1 MSQGPKVERRKL
13 RRILKRIPAAFE
25 AGQLR
30 GKGHIKNVSKEGLFV
45 RTTVLPP
52 TGTDV
57 RVIFH
62 DRTGSKIEVHG
73 TVRWTTAQLDK
84 AEKAKVIDTLVT
96 NWRRAMIADI
106 TGVPTGTVMS
116 SLWRARSRLR
126 QVLTGLRNGSRA
138 VSSPRIRA
146 ANA

>member
-1 MSQGPKVERRKL
+1 MSQQPKVERRKL

-45 RTTVLPP
+45 RTAVLPP
-52 TGTDV
+52 VGDDV

-62 DRTGSKIEVHG
+62 DRNGSKIEVHG

-84 AEKAKVIDTLVT
+84 SEKAKPGF
-96 NWRRAMIADI
+96 
-106 TGVPTGTVMS
+106 GVHI
-116 SLWRARSRLR
+116 
-126 QVLTGLRNGSRA
+126 
-138 VSSPRIRA
+138 PRGNEAFDEFFGQILLG
-146 ANA
+146 